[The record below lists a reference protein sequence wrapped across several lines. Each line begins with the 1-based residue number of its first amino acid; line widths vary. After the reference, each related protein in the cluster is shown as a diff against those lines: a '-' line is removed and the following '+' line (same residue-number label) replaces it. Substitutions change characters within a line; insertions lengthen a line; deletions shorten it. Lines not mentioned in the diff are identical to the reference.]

1 MATMNYVKNI
11 NKSRLL
17 IVSGSLLFLIILTL
31 LPFYDQDNLIT
42 VLNITFHLYPDR
54 AAFLNAGWPGGP
66 FFMIV
71 WIPTYLAFVMSGLNL
86 SFAYI
91 TWKLL
96 LLGFSIGTG
105 IILSS
110 FYDHE
115 DKFRIFLFTILNPSI
130 IYITLIWIQFDIIP
144 VFFAT
149 LSFYLLTK
157 WRLNN
162 SFFRIFIA
170 MIPMFIAI
178 FTTYYPLI
186 FIPTLILYSKN
197 LKEKKFILYGS
208 IILGFI
214 FLISIVLFLRGFNFS
229 YVENLNGSGLASNFY
244 QGLQMFITIP
254 TRYYIIFLGIMAI
267 LVPFLL
273 KKKGYGMY
281 TTLYVLLLLFLY
293 TSASAGFDTYLWLFP
308 FTVLGILEG
317 QHQKNRFYYMFVMN
331 IPIFVEAIF
340 SNFIM
345 GTGIQQG
352 IFYFGYE
359 VFHINYLFV
368 RTAAQFQYFVTLFN
382 SVLLASI
389 VGTII
394 IILTINRA
402 EGGRSPKAINIEKAN
417 IKDDNKNDTVNIKTM
432 AYSQK
437 KIIVF
442 LLIFILLSVPISIMF
457 NNTYNDISIQDLK
470 NVPDGLFYPS
480 SRPYGN
486 SFAMSVNN
494 ITYSYNRNLL
504 TIYPISP
511 PLYFYWSLNNTLIYL
526 SFTLNI
532 TNETTNGIYSL
543 INSPMFE
550 MEAFKSNLLDLS
562 QFNVNYPTR
571 GKLTDLHLT
580 NTTIFTNRIYAL
592 TLNGSS
598 HISYRLNSSFSNY
611 YHLIAFQ
618 YEKISYPEYLW
629 YAPNANSTAAAS
641 MVLTNDR
648 TVILSFGNESVSIP
662 LENISYDGWNYV
674 LFKVTE
680 TGMVIYLNGVQTSI
694 NSNFFVENK
703 IFANNTTFSIS
714 YSNNTEPY
722 NFVGNV
728 SPMYSSPNPPYFMEV
743 SGFYVIQNNI
753 QNNLVRPYYY
763 SSLKKPIAVNI
774 YDINKTT
781 TVSINGNRLYYRDIL
796 SNLTIGKLS
805 DGFWGI
811 KILFHSIYLSYF
823 KSNRYYLVPIFYFTF
838 LPFILIPLLM
848 MIPWKDD
855 QSK

>member
-1 MATMNYVKNI
+1 MNKF
-11 NKSRLL
+11 RLL
-17 IVSGSLLFLIILTL
+17 IISGSLLFLTILTL

-42 VLNITFHLYPDR
+42 VLNITFHLYPNR
-54 AAFLNAGWPGGP
+54 PVFSNAGWPGGP

-96 LLGFSIGTG
+96 LLGFSIGTA

-115 DKFRIFLFTILNPSI
+115 DKSRIFLFTILNPSI
-130 IYITLIWIQFDIIP
+130 IYITLFWIQFDIIP

-162 SFFRIFIA
+162 SFFRIFVA

-197 LKEKKFILYGS
+197 LKEKKYILFGS

-214 FLISIVLFLRGFNFS
+214 FLITDVLFLRGFNFS
-229 YVENLNGSGLASNFY
+229 YVENLNGAGLASNFY
-244 QGLQMFITIP
+244 QGLQLFITIP
-254 TRYYIIFLGIMAI
+254 TRYYIIFLGIMVL

-273 KKKGYGMY
+273 RKKGYGLY

-308 FTVLGILEG
+308 FTVLAILEG

-345 GTGIQQG
+345 GTGYQQG

-368 RTAAQFQYFVTLFN
+368 KTLAQFQYFVTVFN

-394 IILTINRA
+394 IILTINRV
-402 EGGRSPKAINIEKAN
+402 EGGRSPKGIKIENENIQGN
-417 IKDDNKNDTVNIKTM
+417 DKNYTVNIKTM

-480 SRPYGN
+480 SHPYGN

-494 ITYSYNRNLL
+494 ITYSYDRNLL
-504 TIYPISP
+504 TIYPISH
-511 PLYFYWSLNNTLIYL
+511 PLYFYWSLNNTLISL
-526 SFTLNI
+526 NFTLKI
-532 TNETTNGIYSL
+532 TNGTNGIYSL
-543 INSPMFE
+543 INSPIFE
-550 MEAFKSNLLDLS
+550 MEAFKSNVLNLS

-571 GKLTDLHLT
+571 GKLTGLNLT
-580 NTTIFTNRIYAL
+580 NTTIFNSRIYAL

-598 HISYRLNSSFSNY
+598 HISYRLNNNFSNY

-629 YAPNANSTAAAS
+629 YAPNANSTASAS

-648 TVILSFGNESVSIP
+648 TVILAFGNESVSIP

-680 TGMVIYLNGVQTSI
+680 TGMVIYLNGVQTTI
-694 NSNFFVENK
+694 NSDFFVENK
-703 IFANNTTFSIS
+703 IFDNNTIFSINYPNS
-714 YSNNTEPY
+714 IEPY
-722 NFVGNV
+722 NFLGNV
-728 SPMYSSPNPPYFMEV
+728 SLMYNSPSPPNFLEV
-743 SGFYVIQNNI
+743 SGFYVVQNNSVK
-753 QNNLVRPYYY
+753 LFY
-763 SSLKKPIAVNI
+763 SSNLNNYMAVNI
-774 YDINKTT
+774 YDINRTT
-781 TVSINGNRLYYRDIL
+781 TVSINGNLLYYRDIL
-796 SNLTIGKLS
+796 TNLTIGKLS
-805 DGFWGI
+805 EGFWGI

-823 KSNRYYLVPIFYFTF
+823 KSNKYYLVPVFYFTF
-838 LPFILIPLLM
+838 VPFILIPLLI

-855 QSK
+855 KSK